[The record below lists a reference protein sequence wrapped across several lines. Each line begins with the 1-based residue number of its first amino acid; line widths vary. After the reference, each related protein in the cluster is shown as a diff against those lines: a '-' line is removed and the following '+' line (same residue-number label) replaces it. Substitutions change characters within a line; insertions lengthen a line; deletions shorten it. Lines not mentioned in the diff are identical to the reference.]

1 MLVGCFWDHC
11 SVFNYVFVQQ
21 EEQLQKEL
29 NTLRE
34 DHAALRKTLEVQ
46 TEQSQV
52 GTYGLLQLRL
62 IADSNKHKNE

>member
-1 MLVGCFWDHC
+1 
-11 SVFNYVFVQQ
+11 VQQ

-52 GTYGLLQLRL
+52 GTYGLLELWLKAVDLADGNEHNNEGAASSVIWLRRR
-62 IADSNKHKNE
+62 